1 MNFLYPVLLN
11 QCPWNGHPLFWGY
24 WVGQDLDADLFSIAW
39 FCVTVHLTVSVT
51 LLVIENSHS
60 LQFSLTTIK
69 TVPSPQEFPSY
80 QTINHKPRLYKH
92 LHMWIKSHIRSG
104 TIFLWTFCFSNC
116 VHCILANSQS
126 HFFAPRYLTAT
137 GGKFSLCILANSS
150 HVLHFGF
157 PLSFFYQNTNVHFN
171 YFLLDLVQ
179 WLLII

>member
-1 MNFLYPVLLN
+1 MNFLCPVLLN
-11 QCPWNGHPLFWGY
+11 QCPWNGHLLFWGY

-60 LQFSLTTIK
+60 LQFSLAKIK

-104 TIFLWTFCFSNC
+104 TIFLWTFVSLIVFIVYWQTLS
-116 VHCILANSQS
+116 L

-150 HVLHFGF
+150 LVLHFGF
-157 PLSFFYQNTNVHFN
+157 LLHFY
-171 YFLLDLVQ
+171 
-179 WLLII
+179 